1 MVRNYDRE
9 MTELIRSLDGR
20 RPRLLLHACC
30 GPCASAVLE
39 RVTPHFETT
48 VFYYNPNI
56 LPEEEYEKRLFW
68 LRHLLREAP
77 FCQEVELLVPQR
89 DEAAFRAAAAGL
101 ENEREG
107 GARCTACFDLRL
119 RKTAEAAMAGGYD
132 FFATTL
138 TVSPHKN
145 APLINAIGEAL
156 GESLGVPWL
165 PSDFKKRDGYRRSI
179 ELSRQFGLYR
189 QAWCG
194 CGWPESLTTE

>member
-1 MVRNYDRE
+1 
-9 MTELIRSLDGR
+9 
-20 RPRLLLHACC
+20 
-30 GPCASAVLE
+30 
-39 RVTPHFETT
+39 
-48 VFYYNPNI
+48 
-56 LPEEEYEKRLFW
+56 
-68 LRHLLREAP
+68 
-77 FCQEVELLVPQR
+77 
-89 DEAAFRAAAAGL
+89 
-101 ENEREG
+101 
-107 GARCTACFDLRL
+107 
-119 RKTAEAAMAGGYD
+119 MAGGYD

-179 ELSRQFGLYR
+179 ELSRQFDLYR